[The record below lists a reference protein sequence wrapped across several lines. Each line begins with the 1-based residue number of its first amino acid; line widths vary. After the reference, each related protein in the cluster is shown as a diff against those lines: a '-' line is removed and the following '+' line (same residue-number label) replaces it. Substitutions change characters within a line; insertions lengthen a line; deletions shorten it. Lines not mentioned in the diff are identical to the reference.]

1 MFLQRVQYVLKWPLL
16 IFVVHVCRFWMGVYD
31 YGCQMLSTE
40 TAATAFWPGL
50 ASQRQF
56 DESELSLEMRH
67 DVIVALV
74 WQHRMTLYG
83 RTVPKCL
90 TKKY

>member
-16 IFVVHVCRFWMGVYD
+16 SMFVVSGGVYD

-40 TAATAFWPGL
+40 TAATALWPGL

-90 TKKY
+90 AKKY